1 MSRKHHQAANER
13 FAALASLKARPHD
26 GRPASAPVKAPS
38 SEAVDDTELFRA
50 NLRGVIPIAAD
61 NHARIE
67 RPRPAALPRPKPAE
81 AEPEPLAAPLPL
93 PGADPWLRAAY
104 QDVIPIKE
112 CGRVDLSTALHRRP
126 IAEEIAHLEEELP
139 DEEQLSDPAA
149 LFRLAIRG
157 AARLPDTGRLHLSIA
172 PPPAIPRQKELN
184 EKEVLRESL
193 SAPISF
199 EDRLD
204 MGDEIAFLRPG
215 LPRRVLMDLR
225 RGRWV
230 VQRQLDLHGMTREAA
245 REALGGFLA
254 ACLRD
259 GQRCLRLIHGKG
271 LGSPGG
277 EPVLKHLSK
286 SWLSQREEILAFCQ
300 ARPHEG
306 GAGALLILLRA
317 GTNNL

>member
-1 MSRKHHQAANER
+1 MSRKRRQAANER
-13 FAALASLKARPHD
+13 FAALADLKTRPHD
-26 GRPASAPVKAPS
+26 GRPAPGLVKPAAPDNSEDDKA
-38 SEAVDDTELFRA
+38 LFRA
-50 NLRGVIPIAAD
+50 NMAGITPIASD
-61 NHARIE
+61 NHALID
-67 RPRPAALPRPKPAE
+67 RPRPAARPRPQPI
-81 AEPEPLAAPLPL
+81 EPDPPSP
-93 PGADPWLRAAY
+93 PPPPRGADALLWNAY
-104 QDVIPIKE
+104 RDVMPIKNT
-112 CGRVDLSTALHRRP
+112 GRVDLGGAAHRKP
-126 IAEEIAHLEEELP
+126 LPEAFTHLENDLPEL
-139 DEEQLSDPAA
+139 SGNDPAA

-157 AARLPDTGRLHLSIA
+157 AAPLPDTGRLPLTVA
-172 PPPAIPRQKELN
+172 PPAAIPRQKQLN
-184 EKEVLRESL
+184 DKEVLRESL

-204 MGDEIAFLRPG
+204 MGDEVAFLRPG
-215 LPRRVLMDLR
+215 LPRRVLTDLR

-245 REALGGFLA
+245 REALAAFLA

-286 SWLSQREEILAFCQ
+286 SWLSQRQEILAFCQ

-306 GAGALLILLRA
+306 GAGALLILCRA
-317 GTNNL
+317 GFNPP

>member
-1 MSRKHHQAANER
+1 MSRKHRQAENGR
-13 FAALASLKARPHD
+13 FAALAGLKARPHD
-26 GRPASAPVKAPS
+26 GRPAPAAVKAPAV
-38 SEAVDDTELFRA
+38 EAVDDSELFRA
-50 NLRGVIPIAAD
+50 NLRGVTPIASD
-61 NHARIE
+61 NHAQIE
-67 RPRPAALPRPKPAE
+67 RPRPAALPRPKPVE
-81 AEPEPLAAPLPL
+81 AEPEHVAAPLPL
-93 PGADPWLRAAY
+93 PGADPLLRAAY
-104 QDVIPIKE
+104 QDVIPIKDS
-112 CGRVDLSTALHRRP
+112 GRVDLATARHRRP
-126 IAEEIAHLEEELP
+126 MADCLSHLGDDLPEEALL
-139 DEEQLSDPAA
+139 DDPAA
-149 LFRLAIRG
+149 LFRLAVKG
-157 AARLPDTGRLHLSIA
+157 AAPLPDTGRQHLAIA

-193 SAPISF
+193 EAPISF

-230 VQRQLDLHGMTREAA
+230 VQRQLDLHGLTREAA
-245 REALGGFLA
+245 REALAVFLT

-277 EPVLKHLSK
+277 EPVLKQLSK

-317 GTNNL
+317 GRET